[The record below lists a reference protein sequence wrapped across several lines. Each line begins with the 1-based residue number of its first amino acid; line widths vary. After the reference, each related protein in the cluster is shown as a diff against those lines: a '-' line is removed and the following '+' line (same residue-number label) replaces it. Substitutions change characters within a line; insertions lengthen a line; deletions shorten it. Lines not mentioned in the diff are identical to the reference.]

1 MYQVPGM
8 VEGGRHLDHP
18 GRQLGHPVVQGLQ
31 HQADSLLPQQMV
43 SPVKAEVVVK
53 AEWLYSFSTL
63 IKH

>member
-1 MYQVPGM
+1 MYQVPGL
-8 VEGGRHLDHP
+8 VEGGRHL
-18 GRQLGHPVVQGLQ
+18 GQLGQLGHPVVQGLQ
-31 HQADSLLPQQMV
+31 HQADSLLPQQVV